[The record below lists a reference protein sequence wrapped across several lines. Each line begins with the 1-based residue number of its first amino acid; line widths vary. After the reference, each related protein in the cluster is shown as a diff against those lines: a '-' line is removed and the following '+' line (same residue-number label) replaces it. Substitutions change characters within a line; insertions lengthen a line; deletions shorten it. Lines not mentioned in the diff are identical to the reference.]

1 MPPQNPRPTRK
12 RTKTFTGCW
21 TCRTR
26 KIKCDESKPCCHQ
39 CFEKGL
45 SCEGYTARLQWLTP
59 VTGKNVHRA
68 DDVQAFSHGQNTRRL
83 MPLEPIQSV
92 LGWNQ
97 VDGILRYID
106 SLESVVNNRSEDVSA
121 NIQNFGVFSLQQN
134 SLLDSEQVPSPTAK
148 PTRRTGEY
156 EFVGDP
162 EVVSLDSA
170 GTNDYS
176 EADISWNLCNSTNH
190 DLALEFPQAHTTV
203 DPLLQELPKEL
214 PNLSNHTLQL
224 PPVGFEEIYT
234 LAGLKYANNPIR
246 QFTPPAPS
254 IPNGL
259 DDLVVPSQERFL
271 MGHYRNRVV
280 NIFCVIDNVKSPWKT
295 IHLPRVLQCGGEL
308 SFGGTTTRIR
318 NALRNSLL
326 SISAF
331 YFSNDLRSNQRV
343 EEAENWGTIASRYR
357 CDAIGLLKYAVET
370 DLYADEKPRY
380 KEFLA
385 TMLSMITINFV
396 QVMSG
401 DTRTCSVHL
410 DGAEKLITHMA
421 AQKSSFS
428 RKAQSLHRIY
438 LYLRVIYE
446 STAIRRYNSSG
457 SRFAPWLGSAKTVG
471 PQPILPSTNAFIEE
485 EDTPLSMM
493 PMECTAPIQTPV
505 SKISAYECIYG
516 IPENLLLLLKQ
527 SIEVIDEV
535 NHHREKGGGSF
546 IPDYLNQIC
555 DELEQEIMD
564 WPIEERLQ
572 RCKEAKNGIS
582 ANIIYH
588 QTRAFLNALIIYF
601 SQSIRH
607 LSHRYLRQYVQNIL
621 ESIEAIEQLKAET
634 KILAAPLFW
643 PAFMGATE
651 AFEARQQERF
661 RQWYERA
668 EIYGMECV
676 RTGIQVL
683 HEVWRRGPSKSR
695 DIQPS
700 WYRIV
705 EHTGDCLMLT

>member
-1 MPPQNPRPTRK
+1 MPSQNRRQPRK

-45 SCEGYTARLQWLTP
+45 SCEGYTGRLQWLTP
-59 VTGKNVHRA
+59 VTGTNDHCA
-68 DDVQAFSHGQNTRRL
+68 DEAQGLPLGQNTRRL
-83 MPLEPIQSV
+83 MPVEPVQPV

-106 SLESVVNNRSEDVSA
+106 SLESVVNTRSEDVSA

-134 SLLDSEQVPSPTAK
+134 SLLDSVQELSHTNTPTVK
-148 PTRRTGEY
+148 PVRRPGEY
-156 EFVGDP
+156 EFVADP
-162 EVVSLDSA
+162 EVISLDSA

-176 EADISWNLCNSTNH
+176 EPEVAWDLCKLQGH
-190 DLALEFPQAHTTV
+190 DFALEFPHAV
-203 DPLLQELPKEL
+203 DPVIQALPKVTQTL
-214 PNLSNHTLQL
+214 PTDTVLL
-224 PPVGFEEIYT
+224 PSVGFEEIYT
-234 LAGLKYANNPIR
+234 LAGLKYANNRPR
-246 QFTPPAPS
+246 VMTPPVQS
-254 IPNGL
+254 VPNTL
-259 DDLVVPSQERFL
+259 EDLVVPSQERFL

-280 NIFCVIDNVKSPWKT
+280 NIFCVIDNAKSPWKT
-295 IHLPRVLQCGGEL
+295 IHLPSVLQCAGEL

-331 YFSNDLRSNQRV
+331 YFSNDLRANRRN

-357 CDAIGLLKYAVET
+357 CDAIGLLKYAVEI
-370 DLYADEKPRY
+370 DLYAEEKPRY

-385 TMLSMITINFV
+385 TMLSMITIN
-396 QVMSG
+396 VMSG

-421 AQKSSFS
+421 TQKSSFS

-446 STAIRRYNSSG
+446 STSIRRQSTSG
-457 SRFAPWLGSAKTVG
+457 SRFASWLGSAKTVG
-471 PQPILPSTNAFIEE
+471 PHPILPSINPFIED
-485 EDTPLSMM
+485 EDTPLSML
-493 PMECTAPIQTPV
+493 PMECTAPLQTP
-505 SKISAYECIYG
+505 SARISAYECIYG
-516 IPENLLLLLKQ
+516 IPESLLLLLKQ

-535 NHHREKGGGSF
+535 NHHRAGGGNSY
-546 IPDYLNQIC
+546 IPDYLNHIC
-555 DELEQEIMD
+555 DVLEQEIMD
-564 WPIEERLQ
+564 WPIEERLK
-572 RCKEAKNGIS
+572 RCKEAKYGIN

-601 SQSIRH
+601 SQSIR
-607 LSHRYLRQYVQNIL
+607 LLNHRYLRQYVQNIL
-621 ESIEAIEQLKAET
+621 ESIEAIEELKAET
-634 KILAAPLFW
+634 KLLAAPLFW
-643 PAFMGATE
+643 PAFIGATE

-661 RQWYERA
+661 RQWYKRA
-668 EIYGMECV
+668 EVYGMESV

-683 HEVWRRGPSKSR
+683 HEVWRQGPTISR
-695 DIQPS
+695 NIQPS
-700 WYRIV
+700 WCSIV
-705 EHTGDCLMLT
+705 ENTGACLMLT